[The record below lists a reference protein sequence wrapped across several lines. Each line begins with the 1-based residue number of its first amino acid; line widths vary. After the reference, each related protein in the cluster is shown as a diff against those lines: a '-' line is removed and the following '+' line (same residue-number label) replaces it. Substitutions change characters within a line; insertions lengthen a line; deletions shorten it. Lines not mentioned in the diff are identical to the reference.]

1 MLQYRHPSTR
11 SLCAIA
17 CAAAAC
23 LGIAVSRAA
32 PSAHAAS
39 PSASTLQQ
47 QIGAAKN
54 RASGLSGT
62 VNAAS
67 GRVARLDSG
76 IAGLQ
81 HRISTI
87 QASLDYE
94 RHQLLTTRA
103 LELAAHKRLQ
113 VLQAKERRAEAIL
126 TRRLVST
133 YETPPP
139 DIINVILE
147 ARGFADMLER
157 LSFARRIQ
165 NQDTRVTTQVRA
177 ARSAVAEQAIVLGAL
192 EARQQAL
199 TNKIV
204 AQRTVIYNARLKLVE
219 QRLTAARQRSAAA
232 SSLAS
237 TRRKVAGLQHELIK
251 LQVQQAAQ
259 QQQAQSSS
267 TPAVSSTQTSS
278 SGGFTFPL
286 PRGSASPPGTWS
298 LDQGVDISAPANT
311 PELAVGAGTIV
322 LHGIGGFGPWA
333 PVLHLDSGGYVY
345 YGHAGPGNELPIGTH
360 VSAGQPIAEI
370 GAGIVGISTGP
381 HLEIGFSDA
390 SGTPLGSQTAP
401 QMMSLLQASY

>member
-1 MLQYRHPSTR
+1 
-11 SLCAIA
+11 
-17 CAAAAC
+17 
-23 LGIAVSRAA
+23 
-32 PSAHAAS
+32 
-39 PSASTLQQ
+39 
-47 QIGAAKN
+47 
-54 RASGLSGT
+54 

-267 TPAVSSTQTSS
+267 TPAVSPTQTSS